1 MKPFAEDQ
9 EVISKIALSRHVI
22 PPAEKSTGLFC
33 KHVYRPNIFLSC
45 HIPDNLN
52 PLSKNPIKLRF
63 LDPRCY
69 GSTTLYKLIPRI
81 TNPTGAPVMSN

>member
-9 EVISKIALSRHVI
+9 EVISKFSKIALSRHVI

-52 PLSKNPIKLRF
+52 PLSKNPEIF
-63 LDPRCY
+63 
-69 GSTTLYKLIPRI
+69 GSKVLWKYNTL
-81 TNPTGAPVMSN
+81 